1 MDAIQLG
8 PGENQPVA
16 MKSVPGNSTE
26 YRVVRSFNGLSHERT
41 NRCVPILRELDDPVK
56 PENKILV
63 MPYLRP
69 FNKPG
74 LKTVGDAIDF
84 AEQMLEV
91 LSMSYME
98 TLVTDSLHQGLTY
111 MHEFGVAHR

>member
-8 PGENQPVA
+8 PAENQPVA
-16 MKSVPGNSTE
+16 MKSVPSNGNE
-26 YRVVRSFNGLSHERT
+26 YRIVRSFNALLHEPA

-56 PENKILV
+56 SGRKILI

-69 FNKPG
+69 FNNPG

-84 AEQMLEV
+84 VEQMLEV
-91 LSMSYME
+91 MPMSRME
-98 TLVTDSLHQGLTY
+98 TLVTDSLHR
-111 MHEFGVAHR
+111 A